1 MTGKNLKKII
11 IALNVLYAKKIY
23 PAYVAKYNSNREKQI
38 ILSVIPNGEGWC
50 YLARKKI
57 LTLL

>member
-23 PAYVAKYNSNREKQI
+23 PAYAAKYNSNREKQI
-38 ILSVIPNGEGWC
+38 ILLVIPNGEG
-50 YLARKKI
+50 
-57 LTLL
+57 